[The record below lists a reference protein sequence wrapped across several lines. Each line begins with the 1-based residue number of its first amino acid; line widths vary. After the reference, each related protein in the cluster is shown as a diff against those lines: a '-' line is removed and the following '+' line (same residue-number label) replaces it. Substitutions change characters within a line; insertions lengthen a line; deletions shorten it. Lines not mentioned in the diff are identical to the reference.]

1 MLLEQLM
8 RCAVLLLV
16 TAVQK
21 SLKLT
26 TLNNSK
32 VQIIY

>member
-8 RCAVLLLV
+8 RCAVLLV

-26 TLNNSK
+26 TVNNSK